1 MWVKEFE
8 GMSTVI
14 DKNLRNGVQTTMNLL
29 VSGAAA
35 NEDHLPGRRAGFVRG
50 ADTGEQ
56 ASGWN
61 AYDVWRRLIKD
72 ARDRRE
78 ATGKLQR

>member
-1 MWVKEFE
+1 MRVKEVE

-14 DKNLRNGVQTTMNLL
+14 DKNLRNGAQTAVNLL
-29 VSGAAA
+29 VSSAAA
-35 NEDHLPGRRAGFVRG
+35 NDDHLPGRRAGFVRSD
-50 ADTGEQ
+50 AGEQ
-56 ASGWN
+56 TGGWN

-78 ATGKLQR
+78 ATGKPRV